1 VQQAGNQLEER
12 VGRIEKEVERDW
24 KYYAEELKKMTA

>member
-12 VGRIEKEVERDW
+12 VGRVEKEVAKDW
-24 KYYAEELKKMTA
+24 QYYAEELKKMTA